1 MKTKSCG
8 LWMILVT
15 AALALPATSQTWQL
29 TSGTG
34 SYQDAANWN
43 PATVPGAGSTVLFT
57 VPGAS
62 TVTFSGGVTNA
73 SATIGAAASAVDLTV
88 SPAGNTWAL
97 NSLAFAGDATMRF
110 DDGKLEVAQDVLTQG
125 RMVLNGGITR
135 FAGTLGNTTPLFANP
150 YEVHGGD
157 HRSAGLNFY
166 PGPSSGNSLAMRM
179 TGGVFDATKAPSG
192 NSLVVASSTVSLEG
206 GTLYHTGNIRTYS
219 GDYDAVI
226 NVYTN
231 AAMIGTAGVTF
242 SVSQKGGKYSEV
254 NILGGT
260 VSNTCNLY
268 LGNTT
273 LSTSLSATGVVN
285 LVEGVLYTKIL
296 YAAPQN
302 NAVGIFRQ
310 SGGVATFT
318 GTMNFG
324 GSGAQTK
331 TLAELHLSGGTLN
344 TLSSWNIGMN
354 ADGVGRFIKTGGHL
368 QASPCGLFVVGD
380 KSSGTTPGV
389 NASEMRIDGGT
400 LYVNALSGG
409 IFIGKTLGGY
419 GYVGISGGTNVF
431 IGSLRIGHDGGTG
444 FMRITGGETSMD
456 TVTLGGTAASTGRLE
471 LSGGVLAV
479 KDNITGSATGVM
491 ASTLLM
497 DGGVLRHVG
506 TAAQLSLIS
515 SAIKQVS
522 LTDRG
527 AVVEP
532 TEHTVTI
539 PAALVD
545 EPGCQGTFT
554 KRGAPLVTLS
564 SANNAFT
571 GRIGVEAG
579 ELKVTGGVYL
589 TGGMVVDSGA
599 LLNLSSATVKD
610 SRMAVGTT
618 NRIDG
623 TVTVR
628 SGGVLTNAADAVVS
642 GNGTLNGGLVVEA
655 GGLFGRDK
663 LSSTGPLTV
672 SGAVNF
678 ESGSGVVLTGYAL
691 TELSEPLALLTAAGG
706 ILLDGPMSVGLNG
719 RPQPLL
725 HVELS
730 ADAQTLTVRYL
741 PVTTVLIVR

>member
-29 TSGTG
+29 ASGTG

-43 PATVPGAGSTVLFT
+43 PATVPGAGSAVLFT

-62 TVTFSGGVTNA
+62 TMTFATGVTNA

-88 SPAGNTWAL
+88 APAGNTWAL
-97 NSLAFAGDATMRF
+97 NNLAFAGDATMRF
-110 DDGKLEVAQDVLTQG
+110 DGGTLKVAQDVVSRG
-125 RMVLNGGITR
+125 RMILNGGTTR
-135 FAGTLGNTTPLFANP
+135 FSGLLGNTTTQFANP

-157 HRSAGLNFY
+157 HQSVGISFY
-166 PGPSSGNSLAMRM
+166 PGPTSGNSIALRM
-179 TGGVFDATKAPSG
+179 TGGVLDATKAASG
-192 NSLVVASSTVSLEG
+192 NSLVVGNSTVSLEG
-206 GTLYHTGNIRTYS
+206 GTLYHTGSIRTYS
-219 GDYDAVI
+219 DAYNAVI

-231 AAMIGTAGVTF
+231 AAMIGSVGGTF
-242 SVSQKGGKYSEV
+242 GVSQTGGKYSEV

-260 VSNTCNLY
+260 VSNACNLY
-268 LGNTT
+268 LGNAA
-273 LSTSLSATGVVN
+273 SATGVVN
-285 LVEGVLYTKIL
+285 MVDGVFYTKIL
-296 YAAPQN
+296 NAAPQN
-302 NAVGIFRQ
+302 NAAGIFRQ
-310 SGGVATFT
+310 SGGVATFA
-318 GTMNFG
+318 GAMNFG

-344 TLSSWNIGMN
+344 TTGSWNIGLN
-354 ADGVGRFIKTGGHL
+354 ADGIGRFIKTGGHL
-368 QASPCGLFVVGD
+368 EASPCGSFIVGE
-380 KSSGTTPGV
+380 KSTGTTPGV
-389 NASEMRIDGGT
+389 NASEMRIEGGT
-400 LYVNALSGG
+400 LYVNAPSGG
-409 IFIGKTLGGY
+409 IFLGKALGGY

-431 IGSLRIGHDGGTG
+431 VGSLRIGHDGGTG
-444 FMRITGGETSMD
+444 FMSITGGETSMD
-456 TVTLGGTAASTGRLE
+456 TVTLGGTAASTGRLA

-479 KDNITGSATGVM
+479 KDSITASATGVM

-506 TAAQLSLIS
+506 TSAQVSLIN

-522 LTDRG
+522 LTDGG

-532 TEHTVTI
+532 TAYNVTI

-545 EPGCQGTFT
+545 EPGYHGSFT
-554 KRGAPLVTLS
+554 KRGTPLVTLS

-599 LLNLSSATVKD
+599 VLNLSSATAKD
-610 SRMAVGTT
+610 LRMAGGTT
-618 NRIDG
+618 NHIDG
-623 TVTVR
+623 TVMLR
-628 SGGVLTNAADAVVS
+628 SGGVLTNAADAVIS
-642 GNGTLNGGLVVEA
+642 GNGTLTGGLVVEA
-655 GGLFGRDK
+655 DGLFGRNK

>member
-43 PATVPGAGSTVLFT
+43 PATVPGAGSAILFT

-62 TVTFSGGVTNA
+62 TMTFATGVTNA

-88 SPAGNTWAL
+88 APAGNTWAL

-110 DDGKLEVAQDVLTQG
+110 DDGKLEVAQNVLTQG

-135 FAGTLGNTTPLFANP
+135 FSGTLGNTTALFANP

-166 PGPSSGNSLAMRM
+166 PGPSSGNSRALRM

-219 GDYDAVI
+219 GAYDAVI

-242 SVSQKGGKYSEV
+242 SVSQTGGKYSEV

-273 LSTSLSATGVVN
+273 VSTSLSATGVVN

-302 NAVGIFRQ
+302 NAAGIFRQ

-318 GTMNFG
+318 GAMNFG
-324 GSGAQTK
+324 GSGTQTK

-344 TLSSWNIGMN
+344 TLSSWTIGLN
-354 ADGVGRFIKTGGHL
+354 ADGIGRFVKTGGHL
-368 QASPCGLFVVGD
+368 QASPCGSFVVGD

-389 NASEMRIDGGT
+389 NASEMLVDGGT
-400 LYVNALSGG
+400 LYVNAPVGG
-409 IFIGKTLGGY
+409 IFVGKVLGGY

-444 FMRITGGETSMD
+444 FMRISGGETFMD
-456 TVTLGGTAASTGRLE
+456 TVTLGGTAASTGRLA
-471 LSGGVLAV
+471 LSGGVLAI
-479 KDNITGSATGVM
+479 KDNITGSATNVM
-491 ASTLLM
+491 GSTLLM

-506 TAAQLSLIS
+506 TSAQVSLIN

-532 TEHTVTI
+532 TDYNVTI

-545 EPGCQGTFT
+545 EPGYHGTFT
-554 KRGAPLVTLS
+554 KRGMPLATLS
-564 SANNAFT
+564 SANSAFT
-571 GRIGVEAG
+571 GRIAVEAG

-589 TGGMVVDSGA
+589 TGGMAVDAGA

-610 SRMAVGTT
+610 SRMAAGTT

-623 TVTVR
+623 TVTLR

-655 GGLFGRDK
+655 GGLFCHDK
-663 LSSTGPLTV
+663 PV
-672 SGAVNF
+672 SIGVMAVNGAVAI
-678 ESGSGVVLTGYAL
+678 EAGARVELAGYTL
-691 TELSEPLALLTAAGG
+691 TELSEPLALLSATGG
-706 ILLDGPMSVGLNG
+706 MTLGGPVSAWMNG
-719 RPQPLL
+719 REQSML
-725 HVELS
+725 HVEMS
-730 ADAQTLTVRYL
+730 ADAQTLTVQYL
-741 PVTTVLIVR
+741 PVTTVLVVR